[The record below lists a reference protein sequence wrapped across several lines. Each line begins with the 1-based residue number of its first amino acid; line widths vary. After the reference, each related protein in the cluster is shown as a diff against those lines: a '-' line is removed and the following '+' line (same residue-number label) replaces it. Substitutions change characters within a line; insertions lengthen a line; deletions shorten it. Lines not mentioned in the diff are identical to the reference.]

1 MSSQMVRWGGL
12 AGLAAAVVFLVAAI
26 VNLISPYQR
35 GTFDSFS
42 DYLYQLLVTVAF
54 ALIAVA
60 IAGLYAL
67 QSGRWGT
74 AGASMAFVGYA
85 IIVVV
90 AAATLL
96 AGADVLLSVRFV
108 GAAAILVG
116 SIVLGLM
123 TIRARILP
131 WWCGAL
137 IIVGFPLGDFSNAV
151 IRGARGSCSPSCGGW
166 WAGRCCREVARQ
178 RSNPRA
184 RAELPRILFT
194 RSQVH
199 GPFLDTPVNDLF
211 LGIAFVTLVVFLLHY
226 RARSPT
232 QGKRE
237 RDNATAP

>member
-1 MSSQMVRWGGL
+1 MTLPLKGVGYGGAGMSSQMVRWGGL

-60 IAGLYAL
+60 IAGLHAL
-67 QSGRWGT
+67 QSGRYGRWGT

-123 TIRARILP
+123 TIRAGILP
-131 WWCGAL
+131 WWCGVL

-151 IRGARGSCSPSCGGW
+151 IRGGEGIVLAIVWGLVGWALLSRSGTPEEQPS
-166 WAGRCCREVARQ
+166 
-178 RSNPRA
+178 RA
-184 RAELPRILFT
+184 
-194 RSQVH
+194 S
-199 GPFLDTPVNDLF
+199 
-211 LGIAFVTLVVFLLHY
+211 
-226 RARSPT
+226 
-232 QGKRE
+232 
-237 RDNATAP
+237 